1 MSYLISIISVLH
13 GGSVSNSTSGSYS
26 STSLLA
32 FLNTTTFEWSVPS
45 NLQPPSSS
53 AASYH
58 SAAMTDQGVMITA
71 FGLSASDTPRSDVY
85 YLDLRDTT
93 KSSWTWKSSWN
104 SNMLEAYSGSSTNA
118 NDTANGVTAADTNTS
133 SGMSSKKLASIIA
146 PILVVAL
153 LLSPLIVYLIRRRV
167 RVIKKRRM
175 AQHFS
180 FSSQEDSG
188 AFNFRTPFNQYLAK
202 RRSQGQFPW
211 GGDSNEREGNLF
223 SGVTGTLGRV
233 VSRLSNRSSD
243 SGHEDAR
250 EIGEEGQRQ
259 MAQVGQ
265 RLRINLDDPQPMN
278 WEEIDFGLGKLDE
291 SKGHDA
297 SYNASS
303 GALVQQGQNSTSSAG
318 EGYTADQLYA
328 PEEVPNEDEI
338 TPNALVTAY
347 PVMEPSPAY
356 TPQQAGD
363 WTKLQQNLTQKP
375 AFRSISPTAQLRSH
389 SHPAPAAISPFADP
403 IPASESLAVNRSSSL
418 TRTISQATSIAP
430 SIPPLEF
437 QRAESPGGTIT
448 LVSPQTAAQTH
459 EVLPFASTID
469 ANATHRSVSQ
479 PISRQLIDGRLA
491 RRESAPSSSSSHSGS
506 ECGETQSAE
515 ILSHSKGRTVSVSHV
530 SQVRRSSSSSAG
542 TVKYPSAS
550 RRKTQL
556 RVVNMTGSEED

>member
-1 MSYLISIISVLH
+1 M
-13 GGSVSNSTSGSYS
+13 SNSTSGSYS

-32 FLNTTTFEWSVPS
+32 FLNTTTFEWSTPS

-58 SAAMTDQGVMITA
+58 SAVMTDQGVMISA
-71 FGLSASDTPRSDVY
+71 FGLSASGAPRSDVY
-85 YLDLRDTT
+85 YLDLRDTAKT
-93 KSSWTWKSSWN
+93 SWAWKSSWN
-104 SNMLEAYSGSSTNA
+104 SDMLEAYSGSSTSA
-118 NDTANGVTAADTNTS
+118 NGTANGVTAADAKS
-133 SGMSSKKLASIIA
+133 SSSMSSKKLASIIV

-153 LLSPLIVYLIRRRV
+153 LLTPLIVYLIRRRV

-202 RRSQGQFPW
+202 RRSEGQFPV
-211 GGDSNEREGNLF
+211 GGDSSEREGNF
-223 SGVTGTLGRV
+223 VTGVTGTLGRM

-265 RLRINLDDPQPMN
+265 RVMINLDDAQPMN

-291 SKGHDA
+291 SKGHGSSHDA
-297 SYNASS
+297 NSRAF
-303 GALVQQGQNSTSSAG
+303 VQDRQNSVPSAA

-328 PEEVPNEDEI
+328 LEEVPSEAENVHAQI
-338 TPNALVTAY
+338 IPNTLVTAY

-356 TPQQAGD
+356 TPHQAGD
-363 WTKLQQNLTQKP
+363 WTKLQEDLTQKP
-375 AFRSISPTAQLRSH
+375 AFQKISPSAQLRSH

-403 IPASESLAVNRSSSL
+403 TLASETLAINRSSSL
-418 TRTISQATSIAP
+418 TRTISQAPSIAP
-430 SIPPLEF
+430 SIPPFEF

-448 LVSPQTAAQTH
+448 LVNPQTAAQTQ
-459 EVLPFASTID
+459 EILPFASAKG
-469 ANATHRSVSQ
+469 ANGTHRSVSQ
-479 PISRQLIDGRLA
+479 PITRQLIDGRLA
-491 RRESAPSSSSSHSGS
+491 RRESAPSSSGSHSGS
-506 ECGETQSAE
+506 ESGEAQPTKT
-515 ILSHSKGRTVSVSHV
+515 LSHAKGRTVSANHAP
-530 SQVRRSSSSSAG
+530 QVRRSSSSSAG

-556 RVVNMTGSEED
+556 RVVNLTESEEH